1 MSLGLLLFP
10 CFFGFSD
17 PATLLLIIAMKMA
30 EMYNR
35 VIIQY
40 SFITAKLYCMTNWA
54 SGLIVDAMYLIASDV
69 AELNP

>member
-1 MSLGLLLFP
+1 
-10 CFFGFSD
+10 
-17 PATLLLIIAMKMA
+17 MKMA

-35 VIIQY
+35 VIIHY